1 MKRSIRASLIGISLL
16 ATILAVTVVMWF
28 YYAGVRDDA
37 EQYLHRLVNVVGEG
51 LHEAAEPEAYLRE
64 VAASLDGDV
73 RLTWIAADGRVLYE
87 SSYHSEWMENHRSRE
102 EVRTAIDRGEGVG
115 QRTSET
121 LQRVS
126 FYYARQLDDGSIL
139 RGAIDR
145 AGIWRLMAQAIPG
158 LAVSLLLVI
167 GGCVWLS
174 RRLTTYVLTPLRDA
188 ERSMAAIVEGKPAP
202 LVMGVPEIDPIIG
215 RIRDQ
220 QEHIAR
226 SVEALR
232 EERNTTRTMMN
243 ALSEGVLLLDEHLCL
258 VEYNCAAEMMFDI
271 AAADRGR
278 PMAELLSDEDW
289 RAALLTATPEEDT
302 TRLLERDGR
311 VYRLIVR
318 ATRDAQG
325 RPNRL
330 IVLRDTTTAYTAE
343 QQRREFTANVSH
355 ELNTPLTAIHGFAE
369 LLYNGM
375 YKGDAEVKN
384 FAQRMLTESD
394 RLLELIRT
402 VMRLSRIEEDP
413 AREHRK
419 RVSLRL
425 LTEQARELLE
435 RSIEEKR
442 LTFRLQGG
450 EGYLWGDPQLLYEMV
465 LNLLDNAVKYNR
477 PDGYVEVRIESRPD
491 AVDFIVRDSGIGIS
505 KEQQEQVFQR
515 FYRADVARS
524 KEVEG
529 SGLGL
534 AIVKHIVRQ
543 HDGTIVLTST
553 ANTGTTM
560 HITLPVQSPAVSTE
574 G

>member
-16 ATILAVTVVMWF
+16 ATLLAVAVVMWF
-28 YYAGVRDDA
+28 YYAGVRQDA
-37 EQYLHRLVNVVGEG
+37 EQHLHHLVNAVGTGMEQTDT
-51 LHEAAEPEAYLRE
+51 PEAYLHE
-64 VAASLDGDV
+64 VAGRLEGDI
-73 RLTWIAADGRVLYE
+73 RLTWIAVDGRVLYE
-87 SSYHSEWMENHRSRE
+87 SSYHSDWMDNHSQRE
-102 EVRTAIDRGEGVG
+102 EVQTAIHRGEGVG

-126 FYYARQLDDGSIL
+126 FYYARQLEDGSVL

-145 AGIWRLMAQAIPG
+145 AGIWRLMAEAIPG
-158 LAVSLLLVI
+158 LVVAVLLVI
-167 GGCVWLS
+167 AGCVLLS
-174 RRLTTYVLTPLRDA
+174 RRLTMYVLTPLRDA

-243 ALSEGVLLLDEHLCL
+243 ALSEGVLLLDEHMCL
-258 VEYNCAAEMMFDI
+258 VEYNCAAAMMFDFETE
-271 AAADRGR
+271 DRGR
-278 PMAELLSDEDW
+278 PMADLLSDESW
-289 RAALLTATPEEDT
+289 RAGILTATPEEDT
-302 TRLLERDGR
+302 TRLLQRDGR

-318 ATRDAQG
+318 PIRDAQG

-330 IVLRDTTTAYTAE
+330 VVLRDTTTAYTAE

-375 YKGDAEVKN
+375 YKSDDEVKN

-413 AREHRK
+413 GREHRK

-425 LTEQARELLE
+425 LTQQAQELLE
-435 RSIEEKR
+435 RNIEEKNI
-442 LTFRLQGG
+442 TFKLYGG

-477 PDGYVEVRIESRPD
+477 PDGFVEVQIESRPD
-491 AVDFIVRDSGIGIS
+491 AVDFTVRDSGIGIS

-515 FYRADVARS
+515 FYRADAARS

-553 ANTGTTM
+553 AQTGTTM
-560 HITLPVQSPAVSTE
+560 HITLPNRPPKEITE
-574 G
+574 